1 MKFFGILTLVV
12 GLALSVFALH
22 MKVNVDA
29 ESRDFGYGSAP
40 RQ

>member
-1 MKFFGILTLVV
+1 MEFFGILTLVV
-12 GLALSVFALH
+12 GLALSAFALN
-22 MKVNVDA
+22 MKVNVDV